1 MSPNGHLQKIMSFSD
16 RTEYVEFSLQSIP
29 WKCLEFPYY
38 KLMTSIKMRNF
49 WYKSNPLLEAK
60 VDLEPKQR
68 VVVQ

>member
-1 MSPNGHLQKIMSFSD
+1 MSPDGHLQKIMSFSD
-16 RTEYVEFSLQSIP
+16 RTEYVEFS
-29 WKCLEFPYY
+29 LEFPYY

-60 VDLEPKQR
+60 VGLEPKQR